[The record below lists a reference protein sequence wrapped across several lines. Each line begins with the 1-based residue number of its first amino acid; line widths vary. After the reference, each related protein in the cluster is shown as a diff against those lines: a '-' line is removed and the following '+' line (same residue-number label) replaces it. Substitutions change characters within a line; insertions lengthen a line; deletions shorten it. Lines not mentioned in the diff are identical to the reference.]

1 MLEMLTS
8 FFHQLSVDIRR
19 KCIKRYSFSKGISAS
34 VLGGVNDTIKLL
46 ALCYFFGPV
55 KTAVFEIALLWNGPE
70 MPSIQSNTQVDKNES
85 YYRFSLKNLQMK
97 AFMK

>member
-1 MLEMLTS
+1 
-8 FFHQLSVDIRR
+8 VDIRR

-55 KTAVFEIALLWNGPE
+55 KTAVFEIALSWNGPE
-70 MPSIQSNTQVDKNES
+70 MLSIQSNTQVDKNES